1 MGRTTSRASRTS
13 TAFAIVLAATLSTT
27 DARAEDPKTQ
37 AARSFHAGSEAYTR
51 GDFRAAA
58 RAFDEAYRLVPRGA
72 AAYNAGLAWE
82 SADDRRR
89 AADDY
94 TRALEASDLGSAE
107 RADATGRLRALESA
121 FGRFTFS
128 APPGTRLVLDDVDLT
143 GASTSVHV
151 EPGKHA
157 LRVDYPGGKGELRTL
172 VARAGVEQAV
182 KLGETTT
189 TETPGVEPPTESTTA
204 PGEDTPHPEHTASKA
219 PNRTAMWLTLGGA
232 GLSAGVAVILFELGL
247 TARNN
252 FAAGGEADPSQRD
265 QAVGFRTATW
275 VAWSI
280 AGGLAATGVVL
291 YFTNP
296 APSSPS
302 QKAAATT
309 VALDPRGVTLRMPF

>member
-1 MGRTTSRASRTS
+1 MALALALAAALS
-13 TAFAIVLAATLSTT
+13 TA

-37 AARSFHAGSEAYTR
+37 AARSFHAGSDAYTR

-107 RADATGRLRALESA
+107 RADATGRLRALETA

-157 LRVDYPGGKGELRTL
+157 LRVDYPGGKGEVRTL

-182 KLGETTT
+182 KLGETAT
-189 TETPGVEPPTESTTA
+189 TETPAVEPPTESTTA

-247 TARNN
+247 TARNE
-252 FAAGGEADPSQRD
+252 FAANGLDTNRSERD
-265 QAVGFRTATW
+265 QAVAFRTAAW
-275 VAWSI
+275 VAWSV